1 MLESLARLDEG
12 TRARILTAAEGNPL
26 FVEQMVALVADAPDG
41 GGSVPPT
48 IQALLSARLEQLDEP
63 ERAVLERGAVEGRI
77 FHQGAV
83 EALTPEEPAVSARL
97 ASLVRKELVRPD
109 KPQFPGEDA
118 FRFRHVLIREAAY
131 DSLPKSTRAELHERF
146 AGWLAQYGQGL
157 VELDE
162 LLGYH
167 LEQAY
172 RCRLDLGLLDDRTA
186 ALGAGAADRLAAA
199 GKRAFER
206 QDMPAAINL
215 LERAAAMR
223 SGDDPSRLQLL
234 PLLGRALVE
243 SGGWERAKAL
253 LDEARERGRATGDRR
268 VAADAVVELSFLRIH
283 TDLGVTHRQ
292 IEADLAEAARDFE
305 ELGDE
310 VGVARAL
317 TLAGRLPFWRGDT
330 IASMEQEERAAAHA
344 RAAGSRI
351 QEIDALTALLFAMVD
366 GPSPAGAIRERLEQ
380 VGLLTSG
387 SSRADVILRRMW
399 ADVALMAGDVEAA
412 RASVAE
418 ARALAEEL
426 GLTMLV
432 ATGIAR
438 TAAQVELFAGNLKAV
453 EFEVAAA
460 CDVLLAADDWGH
472 VVSQLPYL
480 MDALYPQGRAEELA
494 PLVDEAWGHMIEEDL
509 DAQINM
515 RRARSKLLASRGDL
529 AGAERLAREA
539 LAWSGKTSYVI
550 VRAQAHE
557 HLAELLLRTGR
568 DAEANA
574 ARREAVALYERK
586 GCVAFA
592 ERASVAVQ

>member
-206 QDMPAAINL
+206 QDTPAALNL
-215 LERAAAMR
+215 LERASAMR
-223 SGDDPSRLQLL
+223 PDDDPDRLQLL
-234 PLLGRALVE
+234 PLFGRALVD
-243 SGGWERAKAL
+243 SGGWERAKAV
-253 LDEARERGRATGDRR
+253 LDEARERGCAMGDRR
-268 VAADAVVELSFLRIH
+268 VVADAVLELSFLAVH
-283 TDLGVTHRQ
+283 TDLGVDFRQ
-292 IEADLAEAARDFE
+292 VEADLTRAARDFE
-305 ELGDE
+305 ELGDQ

-317 TLAGRLPFWRGDT
+317 ALAGRLPFWRGDT
-330 IASMEQEERAAAHA
+330 VASMQQEERAARPRACRRIPRAGDRRAERAAVRDGRWSDAGRRHR
-344 RAAGSRI
+344 RAAGSGRVP
-351 QEIDALTALLFAMVD
+351 DL
-366 GPSPAGAIRERLEQ
+366 G
-380 VGLLTSG
+380 
-387 SSRADVILRRMW
+387 
-399 ADVALMAGDVEAA
+399 VE
-412 RASVAE
+412 
-418 ARALAEEL
+418 
-426 GLTMLV
+426 
-432 ATGIAR
+432 
-438 TAAQVELFAGNLKAV
+438 
-453 EFEVAAA
+453 
-460 CDVLLAADDWGH
+460 
-472 VVSQLPYL
+472 
-480 MDALYPQGRAEELA
+480 
-494 PLVDEAWGHMIEEDL
+494 
-509 DAQINM
+509 
-515 RRARSKLLASRGDL
+515 
-529 AGAERLAREA
+529 
-539 LAWSGKTSYVI
+539 
-550 VRAQAHE
+550 
-557 HLAELLLRTGR
+557 
-568 DAEANA
+568 
-574 ARREAVALYERK
+574 
-586 GCVAFA
+586 
-592 ERASVAVQ
+592 